1 MLKTN
6 VLNAYFQR
14 SMKIKINSDDDLP
27 LEKILN
33 MCNSKILIKSVSNK
47 NHNHYYYQ
55 TVLEKCPYK

>member
-27 LEKILN
+27 LKILN
-33 MCNSKILIKSVSNK
+33 MYNLKILIKSVSNK

>member
-1 MLKTN
+1 M
-6 VLNAYFQR
+6 
-14 SMKIKINSDDDLP
+14 KINSDDDLP

-33 MCNSKILIKSVSNK
+33 MYNSKILIKSVSNK

>member
-14 SMKIKINSDDDLP
+14 SMKMKINSDDDLP

-33 MCNSKILIKSVSNK
+33 MYNSKILIKSVSNK

>member
-27 LEKILN
+27 LKILN
-33 MCNSKILIKSVSNK
+33 MYNLKILIKSVSNK

-55 TVLEKCPYK
+55 AVLEKCPYK